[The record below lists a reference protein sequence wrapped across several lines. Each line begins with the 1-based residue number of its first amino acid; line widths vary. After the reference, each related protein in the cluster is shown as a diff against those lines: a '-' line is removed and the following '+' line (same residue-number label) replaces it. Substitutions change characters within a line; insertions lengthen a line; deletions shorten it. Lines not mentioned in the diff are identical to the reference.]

1 MSKWMKAPQNFG
13 QQLTLAEAELKQLA
27 EQPVSRDSQN
37 SVVSEKSSPRAN
49 TSNQKPQ
56 AKQTQPPQKENQA
69 SHTTQPLQ
77 KANNSTPKP
86 KQATQTS
93 RKPDTKTT
101 VSPQKPK
108 KQAPSPPNRQSE
120 LKQSTFSTQ
129 KPPNIVFNNL
139 ESGDSV
145 GFESTDDDLP
155 KFNNSTPKPKQ
166 ATQTSRQPDTKTTV
180 SPQKPKEQAPSP
192 SNRQSELKQS
202 TFSTQKPPNIVFN
215 NLESGDSV
223 GFESTD
229 DDLPKFKPT
238 YEHEVPLVD
247 TENSN
252 LVKTSGLL

>member
-1 MSKWMKAPQNFG
+1 MSKWIKTPQNFG

-77 KANNSTPKP
+77 KANNSTQNNSSILPKAKQASRSP
-86 KQATQTS
+86 KQKQAT
-93 RKPDTKTT
+93 P
-101 VSPQKPK
+101 PPK
-108 KQAPSPPNRQSE
+108 KVKSRTPN
-120 LKQSTFSTQ
+120 
-129 KPPNIVFNNL
+129 
-139 ESGDSV
+139 
-145 GFESTDDDLP
+145 
-155 KFNNSTPKPKQ
+155 
-166 ATQTSRQPDTKTTV
+166 TKTTV